1 MRDESNIGF
10 SVVASVFLS
19 GLLFQVANA
28 IELRV
33 VMPRLLELC
42 VCYWVLSSPARVG
55 IIFAF
60 SVGIL
65 ISLIEG
71 SIVGAASMGL
81 SLLAYVLL
89 NNIYTIRQLDWISQT
104 TVIFLLLGI
113 SVALQ
118 RVVLAAVG
126 VPSDGLGYLVAVV
139 ISALL
144 WRPFNVLID
153 TARFR
158 IGQLL

>member
-10 SVVASVFLS
+10 SVLTSVILAS
-19 GLLFQVANA
+19 LLFQAANA

-42 VCYWVLSSPARVG
+42 VFYWVLSSPTRIG

-71 SIVGAASMGL
+71 SLVGAASIGL
-81 SLLAYVLL
+81 SIVAYALLH
-89 NNIYTIRQLDWISQT
+89 NIYTIRQLDWILQT
-104 TVIFLLLGI
+104 TIVFLLLGI

-118 RVVLAAVG
+118 RAILAAVG
-126 VPSDGLGYLVAVV
+126 VPPDGLGYQVAVL
-139 ISALL
+139 ISAFL
-144 WRPFNVLID
+144 WRPFCMLVD
-153 TARFR
+153 MARFR

>member
-10 SVVASVFLS
+10 SVLTSVILA
-19 GLLFQVANA
+19 GLLFQAANA

-42 VCYWVLSSPARVG
+42 VCYWVLSSPERIG

-60 SVGIL
+60 SVGIA
-65 ISLIEG
+65 ISLVEG
-71 SIVGAASMGL
+71 SLVGAASVGL
-81 SLLAYVLL
+81 SIVAYILLH
-89 NNIYTIRQLDWISQT
+89 NIYTIRQLDWILQT
-104 TVIFLLLGI
+104 TVVFVLLGI
-113 SVALQ
+113 SAALQ
-118 RVVLAAVG
+118 RVILAAVG
-126 VPSDGLGYLVAVV
+126 VPTDGLGYLIAVV

-144 WRPFNVLID
+144 WRPFNILVD
-153 TARFR
+153 MARFR

>member
-1 MRDESNIGF
+1 MRDESNIVF
-10 SVVASVFLS
+10 SVFTSVILA
-19 GLLFQVANA
+19 GLLFQAANA

-42 VCYWVLSSPARVG
+42 VCYWVLSAPARVG

-71 SIVGAASMGL
+71 SLVGAASIGL
-81 SLLAYVLL
+81 SVVAYVLL
-89 NNIYTIRQLDWISQT
+89 QNIYTIRQLDWISQT
-104 TVIFLLLGI
+104 VVIFLLLGI

-126 VPSDGLGYLVAVV
+126 VPSDGLGYLIAVI

-144 WRPFNVLID
+144 WRAVNVVID
-153 TARFR
+153 VARFR
-158 IGQLL
+158 IAQLL

>member
-10 SVVASVFLS
+10 SVLISVILA
-19 GLLFQVANA
+19 GLLFQATHA
-28 IELRV
+28 FELRV
-33 VMPRLLELC
+33 IMPRLLELC

-71 SIVGAASMGL
+71 SPVGAASMGL
-81 SLLAYVLL
+81 SIVAYVLL
-89 NNIYTIRQLDWISQT
+89 HNIYTIRQLDWISQT
-104 TVIFLLLGI
+104 AVIFLLLGI

-126 VPSDGLGYLVAVV
+126 VPPDGLGYLIAVV
-139 ISALL
+139 VSALL

>member
-1 MRDESNIGF
+1 VRDQSNIGF
-10 SVVASVFLS
+10 SLLTSVILA
-19 GLLFQVANA
+19 GLLFQAANA
-28 IELRV
+28 IDVRIL
-33 VMPRLLELC
+33 MPRLLELC

-60 SVGIL
+60 TVGVL

-71 SIVGAASMGL
+71 SHVGAASIGL
-81 SLLAYVLL
+81 SFAAYALLS
-89 NNIYTIRQLDWISQT
+89 NIYTIRQLDWISQSA
-104 TVIFLLLGI
+104 VIFLLLGI

-118 RVVLAAVG
+118 HVVLAAVG
-126 VPSDGLGYLVAVV
+126 VSSDGFSYLIAVV

-144 WRPFNVLID
+144 WRPFNTVVD

>member
-1 MRDESNIGF
+1 VRDQSNIGF
-10 SVVASVFLS
+10 SLLTSVILA
-19 GLLFQVANA
+19 GLLFQAANA
-28 IELRV
+28 IDVRIL
-33 VMPRLLELC
+33 MPRLLELC

-60 SVGIL
+60 TVGVL

-71 SIVGAASMGL
+71 SHVGAASIGL
-81 SLLAYVLL
+81 SVAAYALLS
-89 NNIYTIRQLDWISQT
+89 NIYTIRQLDWISQSA
-104 TVIFLLLGI
+104 VIFLLLGI

-126 VPSDGLGYLVAVV
+126 VSSDGFSYLIAVV

-144 WRPFNVLID
+144 WRPFNTVVD

>member
-10 SVVASVFLS
+10 SVLISVILA
-19 GLLFQVANA
+19 GLLFQATHA
-28 IELRV
+28 FELRV
-33 VMPRLLELC
+33 IMPRLLELC
-42 VCYWVLSSPARVG
+42 VCYWVLSSPRRIG

-71 SIVGAASMGL
+71 SLVGASSMGL
-81 SLLAYVLL
+81 SVVAYVLL

-104 TVIFLLLGI
+104 AVIFLLIGI

-118 RVVLAAVG
+118 RVVLGAVG
-126 VPSDGLGYLVAVV
+126 VPSDGLSYLIAVL

-144 WRPFNVLID
+144 WRPFNMLID

>member
-10 SVVASVFLS
+10 SVVISVILA
-19 GLLFQVANA
+19 GLLFQAANA
-28 IELRV
+28 FELRV
-33 VMPRLLELC
+33 IMPRLLELC
-42 VCYWVLSSPARVG
+42 VCYWVLSSPERVG

-71 SIVGAASMGL
+71 SLVGASSMGL
-81 SLLAYVLL
+81 SIVAYILL

-104 TVIFLLLGI
+104 VVIFLLLGI

-118 RVVLAAVG
+118 RVVLGAVG
-126 VPSDGLGYLVAVV
+126 VPSDGLSYLIAVV

-144 WRPFNVLID
+144 WRPFNMLID
-153 TARFR
+153 TACFR

>member
-1 MRDESNIGF
+1 MRDERNIGF
-10 SVVASVFLS
+10 SVVASVILA
-19 GLLFQVANA
+19 GLLFQAANA
-28 IELRV
+28 IELRL

-42 VCYWVLSSPARVG
+42 VCYWVLSSPTRVG

-60 SVGIL
+60 AVGIL

-71 SIVGAASMGL
+71 SLIGAASMGL
-81 SLLAYVLL
+81 SVVAYVLL
-89 NNIYTIRQLDWISQT
+89 RNIYTIRQLDWISQT

-118 RVVLAAVG
+118 RVILASVG

-144 WRPFNVLID
+144 WRPFNLLID

>member
-10 SVVASVFLS
+10 SVLTSVILA
-19 GLLFQVANA
+19 GLLFQAANA

-42 VCYWVLSSPARVG
+42 VCYWVLSSPRRIG

-71 SIVGAASMGL
+71 SLVGAASIGL
-81 SLLAYVLL
+81 SIVAYVLL
-89 NNIYTIRQLDWISQT
+89 HNIYTIRQLDWILQT
-104 TVIFLLLGI
+104 AVVFLLLSI
-113 SVALQ
+113 SIALQ
-118 RVVLAAVG
+118 RVILAVVG
-126 VPSDGLGYLVAVV
+126 VPPDGLSYLVAVV

-144 WRPFNVLID
+144 WRPFSMLVD
-153 TARFR
+153 MARFR
-158 IGQLL
+158 VGQLL

>member
-10 SVVASVFLS
+10 SLLTSIILA
-19 GLLFQVANA
+19 GLLFQAANA
-28 IELRV
+28 IDMRLA
-33 VMPRLLELC
+33 MPRLLELC

-60 SVGIL
+60 AVGIL

-71 SIVGAASMGL
+71 SHVGAASIGL
-81 SLLAYVLL
+81 SIAAYVLL
-89 NNIYTIRQLDWISQT
+89 NNIYTIRQLDWISQSV
-104 TVIFLLLGI
+104 VIFLLLGI

-118 RVVLAAVG
+118 RVALAAVG
-126 VPSDGLGYLVAVV
+126 VSSDGLNYLVAVV

-144 WRPFNVLID
+144 WRPFNTLLD
-153 TARFR
+153 SARFR
-158 IGQLL
+158 IGQML